1 LVADHIVLAVRE
13 HRLQPG
19 DLLPAEREL
28 AERFDVSRPTL
39 REALTAL
46 ELAGVVESR
55 QGRGTTVVATSSHVA
70 MWGVQVAP
78 RQVFAARLA
87 LEPELARLAAEN
99 RTRTDIVDLCDRLQ
113 ELETAF
119 HATHGSAD
127 LPAHRD
133 LPIHRAIARAAHNPI
148 LERALEDA
156 LVHLANRLRTG
167 REERALVAARL
178 SAARIDESRR
188 VVQYIEERNAEQAAT
203 VWRQH
208 LTSFRDELF
217 RQTPARKVK
226 A

>member
-1 LVADHIVLAVRE
+1 VAVRE

-19 DLLPAEREL
+19 DQLPAEREL

-55 QGRGTTVVATSSHVA
+55 QGRGTTIVATSSHVA
-70 MWGVQVAP
+70 MWGVEVAP

-87 LEPELARLAAEN
+87 LEPKLARLAAQN
-99 RTRTDIVDLCDRLQ
+99 RTRRDISDLSERLH

-119 HATHGSAD
+119 HSTRGSAD

-133 LPIHRAIARAAHNPI
+133 LPVHRAIARAAHNPI

-156 LVHLANRLRTG
+156 LVHLASRLRTG
-167 REERALVAARL
+167 REERALVAAPL
-178 SAARIDESRR
+178 SPARVSESRQ
-188 VVQYIEERNAEQAAT
+188 VVRYIEERNADRAAA
-203 VWRQH
+203 VWRRH
-208 LTSFRDELF
+208 LTSFRDELR
-217 RQTPARKVK
+217 RQTPDRSSTS
-226 A
+226 